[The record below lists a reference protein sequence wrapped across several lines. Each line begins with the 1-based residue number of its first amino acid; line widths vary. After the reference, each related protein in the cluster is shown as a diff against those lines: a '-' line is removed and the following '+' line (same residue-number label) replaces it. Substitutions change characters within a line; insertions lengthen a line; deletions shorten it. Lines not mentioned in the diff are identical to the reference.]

1 MAKKTVHRKRTTDSP
16 AVAGK
21 ATRTKTTSDSEV
33 EKWTCAFDSGDASFA
48 LVRSGVNGHKVRIL
62 DVHTGAQRSEYT
74 SDGSTN
80 KVTAV
85 AWGTTEGGGG
95 AKKSQQKAS
104 AKPAVVLGL
113 HSGAVLLFS
122 PARNT
127 VVKEFAASHESPVVD
142 VVFSTCGSVFSLDSD
157 GTVVHWDSSS
167 GKQLARLRT
176 GINGARRLLVATT
189 SSSEEPPKQQQQ
201 QQQQQQQRRVVV
213 ASHKIEMWDIATASR
228 IQAWPGHTSPV
239 HSLLWAADETA
250 LVSAAEDDRHVQVWD
265 ASPTAN
271 EPAAGAAGAAASRA
285 RATLAADSEV
295 VYVDVSPAGSV
306 LAVGQNGALYAWH
319 QVAVAQHASG
329 PAPKRSALGYP
340 ADGVLRIV
348 SSADNAVLLGMHVAR
363 FSRVTGDDEGNNV
376 LVVRGSSLKPLFET
390 LSLASSSSDGSH
402 NQFEREL
409 VVVRDPQDNILV
421 GTATLK
427 MAEAEKKQAAAQLHS
442 YDESGANIT
451 NVAADGMRKS
461 QRAIDD
467 AVAKQGVPTLADRI
481 KQLSVGGGSTADGSA
496 SAAPADALKLSAG
509 TLVRVLVQSLHTAD
523 SAMLETVLMN
533 SARTTVVRDTILGL
547 PTAYVLPFIQQLFV
561 RFQGNTNPVR
571 AQQLLPWIR
580 HTLALHSAYLTSIPS
595 LVPQLAG
602 FYRSLEA
609 RLESH
614 HKLLKLSGRLEL
626 ANMQIRARSHYE
638 KEQLKQE
645 RDAQKKTSMQPLNV
659 YQESEDEDEDDDASR
674 STTEPPT
681 PVWQAEESTD
691 SEDLSDD
698 GAAAMDED
706 AQWTDSDDADSSDG
720 SSSDGD
726 DDDIQSSGSDND
738 DGGAASDS
746 SGDKIML

>member
-21 ATRTKTTSDSEV
+21 ATRTKTTSSSEV
-33 EKWTCAFDSGDASFA
+33 EKWTCAFDSGDASLA

-74 SDGSTN
+74 SDGSTT

-85 AWGTTEGGGG
+85 AWGATEGGVAG
-95 AKKSQQKAS
+95 AKKKTQQKAS

-142 VVFSTCGSVFSLDSD
+142 VIFSSCGSVFSLDSD
-157 GTVVHWDSSS
+157 GTVIHWDSSS
-167 GKQLARLRT
+167 GTQLARLRT
-176 GINGARRLLVATT
+176 GIIGARRLLVATT
-189 SSSEEPPKQQQQ
+189 SSSGETPKQQG
-201 QQQQQQQRRVVV
+201 RRVVV

-265 ASPTAN
+265 ASPTAS
-271 EPAAGAAGAAASRA
+271 EPATANANAAAASTSRA
-285 RATLAADSEV
+285 RAMLAADSEV

-306 LAVGQNGALYAWH
+306 LAVGQNGVLYAWH
-319 QVAVAQHASG
+319 QVAVAQHTSG
-329 PAPKRSALGYP
+329 PASKRSALGYP
-340 ADGVLRIV
+340 ADGVVKIV

-390 LSLASSSSDGSH
+390 LSLASSSSDGSN

-421 GTATLK
+421 GSASMT
-427 MAEAEKKQAAAQLHS
+427 EAEKKQAAAQLHS
-442 YDESGANIT
+442 YDESGATIT
-451 NVAADGMRKS
+451 NVAVDGMRKS

-467 AVAKQGVPTLADRI
+467 AVAEQGVPTLADRI
-481 KQLSVGGGSTADGSA
+481 KQLSVGGGGGSTADGSA
-496 SAAPADALKLSAG
+496 SSAPADALKLSAG

-523 SAMLETVLMN
+523 SGMLETVLMN
-533 SARTTVVRDTILGL
+533 SARATVVRDTILGL

-645 RDAQKKTSMQPLNV
+645 RDAQKQTSMQPLNV
-659 YQESEDEDEDDDASR
+659 YQESEDEEEDEDDDTSR
-674 STTEPPT
+674 SATEPPT

-691 SEDLSDD
+691 NEDLSDD
-698 GAAAMDED
+698 GVAAMDED
-706 AQWTDSDDADSSDG
+706 AQWTDSDDADDSSD
-720 SSSDGD
+720 SSSSEDDDVIQGSGSD
-726 DDDIQSSGSDND
+726 DDDS
-738 DGGAASDS
+738 GAASDS